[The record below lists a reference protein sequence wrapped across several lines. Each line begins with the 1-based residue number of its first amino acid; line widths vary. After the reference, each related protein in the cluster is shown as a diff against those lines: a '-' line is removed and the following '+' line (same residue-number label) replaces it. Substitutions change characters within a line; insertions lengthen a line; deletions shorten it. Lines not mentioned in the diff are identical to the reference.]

1 MLGAPEARATTA
13 LESRSR
19 FRPSIGGHLKPYEAN
34 DIRNVLLVGHGGSG
48 KTTLLEAMLFTSGA
62 TTRMGTVEDGNTV
75 SDFEPEEIKKGIS
88 VSLGMAP
95 VEWNGVKINVLDAPG
110 YTDFIGDV
118 RTAIRAVDAVV
129 LVVSAVD
136 GVEVQTEVAWE
147 LAVEAGLPRAILI
160 NKLDRERASFERTLE
175 QLVQSFGTQVAPLEL
190 PLGEEHDFEGVADLL
205 GRKAYRYGTG
215 PNAEEGEWPDDISG
229 KADPFREK
237 LMEAVAE
244 SDDALIEKYLEE
256 GELSEDEVVHGVKR
270 GFAEARIAPVLCAAA
285 ARPLGVD
292 RVLQFIADEFPSPI
306 DRGPVTVIAKDG
318 EEKQRACDPD
328 EPLTAYVF
336 KTVSDPYV
344 GHITMFR
351 VFSGRMRPDAS
362 VHNAT
367 KGTDERIGQ
376 LFTLRGKEHDT
387 LSEVPA
393 GDIAAV
399 AKLSHTTTG
408 DTFST
413 KDDPVTLP
421 AVEMPEPLLAFAITP
436 KTKGDEDKLS
446 IALSRLKE
454 EDPTLRVDRS
464 DETHETVMYGM
475 GEAHL
480 DVQIERMK
488 RKFGVEVTTAPAK
501 IAYRETIRGPGKG
514 VGRHV
519 KQTGGHGQYAVCSI
533 EVEPL
538 PRGEGFEYV
547 DKIFGGAIPH
557 QFIGSVEKGIVKTMQ
572 QGVMSGNAMVDI
584 RCTLVDGKFHS
595 VDSSDMAFQLAGS
608 LALKEAASAAGVVLL
623 EPIVEVDVTVPE
635 SHTGDIMGDLNAK
648 RAKIQG
654 VESVGAGKQRVKAL
668 VPQAEV
674 ARYSI
679 DLRSMTGGRAAFT
692 MRFSHYE
699 EVPSHLA
706 DKIIA
711 AAQRAKEE
719 AKK

>member
-1 MLGAPEARATTA
+1 MKTYDAT
-13 LESRSR
+13 
-19 FRPSIGGHLKPYEAN
+19 
-34 DIRNVLLVGHGGSG
+34 DIRNVLLVGHGSAG
-48 KTTLLEAMLFTSGA
+48 KTTLLEAMLLAAGA
-62 TTRMGTVEDGNTV
+62 TTRMGVVEDGNTA
-75 SDFEPEEIKKGIS
+75 SDFEPEEVKKGIS
-88 VSLGMAP
+88 VSLAMAP

-110 YTDFIGDV
+110 YADFIGDM
-118 RTAIRAVDAVV
+118 RSAIRAVDAVL

-160 NKLDRERASFERTLE
+160 NKLDRERASFQTTLD

-205 GRKAYRYGTG
+205 TRKAYRYGSG
-215 PNAEEGEWPDDISG
+215 PGAEEGEWPDDISG
-229 KADPFREK
+229 KADPYREK

-256 GELSEDEVVHGVKR
+256 GELSEEEVLHGVKR
-270 GFAEARIAPVLCAAA
+270 GFASATIAPVLCAAA
-285 ARPLGVD
+285 ARPIGVD
-292 RVLQFIADEFPSPI
+292 RVLQFIVDEFPSPV
-306 DRGPVTVIAKDG
+306 DRGAVTVIAKDG
-318 EEKQRACDPD
+318 QEQERACDPN

-351 VFSGRMRPDAS
+351 VFSGKMRPDAS
-362 VHNAT
+362 VYNAT
-367 KGTDERIGQ
+367 KSTEERVGQ
-376 LFTLRGKEHDT
+376 LFTLRGKEHET
-387 LSEVPA
+387 VSEVPA

-399 AKLSHTTTG
+399 AKLSRTTTG

-413 KDDPVTLP
+413 KDAPVSLP
-421 AVEMPEPLLAFAITP
+421 QAVMPEPLLAFAISP

-446 IALSRLKE
+446 TALSRLRE
-454 EDPTLRVDRS
+454 EDPTLRIERS

-488 RKFGVEVTTAPAK
+488 RKFGVEVATAPAK
-501 IAYRETIRGPGKG
+501 IAYRETIRAAGKG
-514 VGRHV
+514 LGRHV

-533 EVEPL
+533 EIEPL
-538 PRGEGFEYV
+538 PRGEGFEFV
-547 DKIFGGAIPH
+547 DKIFGGAIPN
-557 QFIGSVEKGIVKTMQ
+557 QFIGSVEKGVVKTMS
-572 QGVMSGNAMVDI
+572 QGVMSGNPMVDI
-584 RCTLVDGKFHS
+584 RCTLIDGKFHS

-608 LALKEAASAAGVVLL
+608 LALKDAAQTAGVVLL
-623 EPIVEVDVTVPE
+623 EPIVEVEVVVPE
-635 SHTGDIMGDLNAK
+635 SHTGDIMGDLNSK
-648 RAKIQG
+648 RARIQG
-654 VESVGAGKQRVKAL
+654 MESAGAGKQRIKAL

-679 DLRSMTGGRAAFT
+679 DLRSMTGGRAAFS
-692 MRFSHYE
+692 MKSSHYE

-706 DKIIA
+706 EKVIA
-711 AAQRAKEE
+711 AAQREKEE
-719 AKK
+719 ARK